1 MLFIVVYYR
10 NIFNDSGI
18 LKSMREFL
26 DLDKRDQEILSL
38 LEKDP
43 EMSQN
48 DIAEKLRISQPSVSA
63 RIHKL
68 KQKGAL
74 SHVVGMNLRK
84 VNLYMAKVDVI
95 ANNTSSVLEIFK
107 DCPYFL
113 NGLIVSGRHNLCLF
127 FVGEDIATLEAIVDG
142 HLRSNPLVTS
152 AEVSIVITPM
162 KDLIL
167 PLKMNFDFSDKPPCG
182 IGHNCKECH
191 HHASNRCLG
200 CPVTNSYSGNVWR
213 SGKK

>member
-1 MLFIVVYYR
+1 
-10 NIFNDSGI
+10 
-18 LKSMREFL
+18 MREII
-26 DLDKRDQEILSL
+26 DLDKRDREILAL

-43 EMSQN
+43 EMTQN
-48 DIAEKLRISQPSVSA
+48 DLAEKLKISQPSVSA

-74 SHVVGMNLRK
+74 AHIVGMNLKK
-84 VNLYMAKVDVI
+84 VNLHMAKVDVI
-95 ANNTSSVLEIFK
+95 ASNTSTVLDIFK

-113 NGLIVSGRHNLCLF
+113 NGLIVSGKHNLCLF

-142 HLRSNPLVTS
+142 HLRNNPLVKS

-167 PLKMNFDFSDKPPCG
+167 PLKMSFDPSNTPPCG
-182 IGHNCKECH
+182 NGCNCKECQH
-191 HHASNRCLG
+191 HISNRCLG
-200 CPVTNSYSGNVWR
+200 CPVTNSYSGNIW
-213 SGKK
+213 K

>member
-1 MLFIVVYYR
+1 M
-10 NIFNDSGI
+10 
-18 LKSMREFL
+18 KEFL
-26 DLDKRDQEILSL
+26 DLDKRDRAVLSL

-43 EMSQN
+43 EMSQS
-48 DIAEKLRISQPSVSA
+48 DIAEKLKISQPSVSA

-74 SHVVGMNLRK
+74 AHVVGMNLKK

-95 ANNTSSVLEIFK
+95 ASNTSSVLDIFK

-127 FVGEDIATLEAIVDG
+127 FIGEDISTLEAIVDG
-142 HLRSNPLVTS
+142 HLRNNPLVKS

-162 KDLIL
+162 RDLIM
-167 PLKMNFDFSDKPPCG
+167 PLRMSFDFSDSPPCG
-182 IGHNCKECH
+182 NGCNCKECVH
-191 HHASNRCLG
+191 HVSDRCLG
-200 CPVTNSYSGNVWR
+200 CPVTNSYSGKIW
-213 SGKK
+213 K